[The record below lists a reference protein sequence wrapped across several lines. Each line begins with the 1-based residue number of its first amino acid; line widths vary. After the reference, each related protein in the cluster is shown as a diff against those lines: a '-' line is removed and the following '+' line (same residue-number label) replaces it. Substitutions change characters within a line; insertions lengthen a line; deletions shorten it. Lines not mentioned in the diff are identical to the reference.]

1 MDEAVNPAPL
11 PRRLSRRL
19 PQFLPQLLLAAL
31 LLATAGAGRA
41 QALPDP
47 TRPAP
52 VALPGGPAA
61 AAVGAAPRLQ
71 TVLLSREP
79 GGRHLAVID
88 GETVRL
94 GQRFQGA
101 RVVRIASDR
110 VELLR
115 GRQRSILRLYPD
127 KTADAVP
134 AVPALPAAAANPA
147 AQP

>member
-1 MDEAVNPAPL
+1 MDEAVNSRTA
-11 PRRLSRRL
+11 PRRL
-19 PQFLPQLLLAAL
+19 PPVLLAAL
-31 LLATAGAGRA
+31 LLAAACAGRA
-41 QALPDP
+41 QALQDP

-52 VALPGGPAA
+52 VALPGGAAA
-61 AAVGAAPRLQ
+61 AAVGAEPQLQ
-71 TVLLSREP
+71 TVLISHEA

-94 GQRFQGA
+94 GQRFHGA

-115 GRQRSILRLYPD
+115 GKQRSILRLYPD

-134 AVPALPAAAANPA
+134 AVPAASANPA
-147 AQP
+147 VHP